1 MERRMVPDIMIKG
14 FSRISQAIYT
24 YVSDWKN
31 LLIHTIT
38 GVVMVLVI
46 FIIPLPVYVRIIVFI
61 AVILFNVL
69 RAKLKD
75 RVNGSSVP

>member
-1 MERRMVPDIMIKG
+1 MVPDIMIKG